1 MTDSMRKPSF
11 GPTGQGG
18 VALVTAILIVA
29 LATIL
34 ATELMW
40 QRHLHLR
47 RAESNLGHEQARQ
60 YALGAETLAA
70 SVLMSDASDGQVDHL
85 QESWADAIVPL
96 PIEGGRLYGGIE
108 DLQSRVNL
116 NNLWRNGPDG
126 QTDAFTFAQFQK
138 LLNSL
143 DLDPD
148 LAEAVLDWLDPDQ
161 TANGASGAEDDRYTG
176 LDPPYRAGNGYMT
189 SASEL
194 LAIQGFDL
202 DTYRALAPYVTAL
215 LPGWCN
221 TNDLTAINVNTA
233 PGPVL
238 LSLSPALTESDVEGL
253 LEQRKSLKGWTNLSS
268 FEQHVDADVLQ
279 SGYMDIQSQCFQ
291 AAVTVELGSSRLT
304 MYSLLDRTPEG
315 DQIVSRSRSF
325 GVN

>member
-1 MTDSMRKPSF
+1 MTDSVRQLSF
-11 GPTGQGG
+11 NPAAQGG

-40 QRHLHLR
+40 QQHLHRR

-60 YALGAETLAA
+60 YALGAEALAA
-70 SVLMSDASDGQVDHL
+70 SVLMRDASNGEVDHL
-85 QESWADAIVPL
+85 QESWANHIVPL
-96 PIEGGRLYGGIE
+96 PIEGGRLYGDIE
-108 DLQSRVNL
+108 DLQSRFNL
-116 NNLWRNGPDG
+116 NNLWRSGPDG
-126 QTDAFTFAQFQK
+126 QYDAVTFAQFQK

-143 DLDPD
+143 DLDPG

-161 TANGASGAEDDRYTG
+161 TPTGVSGAEDDRYTG

-202 DTYRALAPYVTAL
+202 EAYRTLAPYVTAL

-221 TNDLTAINVNTA
+221 TDDLTSINVNTA

-238 LSLSPALTESDVEGL
+238 LSLSPDLSESDVEGL
-253 LEQRKSLKGWTNLSS
+253 LEERERLGGWTNLSS
-268 FEQHVDADVLQ
+268 FDQHVEADILQ
-279 SGYMDIQSQCFQ
+279 YGYLDTQSQCFQ
-291 AAVTVELGSSRLT
+291 AAVTVEFGSSRLT

-315 DQIVSRSRSF
+315 DQIVARLRSF
-325 GVN
+325 GTN